1 MEIVL
6 KVGTGFILGGG
17 AGLLLGALLAPRM
30 LKSTLVRR
38 LVEYIGNVDV
48 ARPKDTKG
56 TAGVA

>member
-6 KVGTGFILGGG
+6 KVGTGFILGGA